1 LLELLSPPAA
11 LQSARG
17 RRTDDLCG
25 RAASAGKPRCACG
38 RAASAWKPHPAWNAL
53 PKRPLRIFV
62 LKKTPGKSTALIM
75 EVKARLPNAE
85 LRSCVRHV
93 RSLVPSVWVCLPIAR
108 CCACLAGLLAG
119 GWSARLFRA
128 VSGHYGGTRSTSAEV
143 RSCKKRRRCARG
155 CLHVWRAFADCPCV
169 PQQHAER
176 WRKEGG
182 GAAGTGAYCKNGPGQ
197 CALLALCPAPSP
209 HPRPP
214 VFRPMVPFTH
224 RALPLALTS
233 PPCIIPLTCP
243 RCPRVRHPSNPLS
256 RTLGRH
262 RPKEAAAATARGPK
276 L

>member
-1 LLELLSPPAA
+1 MCAACTLTRTICLGVSADRTLLCLS
-11 LQSARG
+11 G
-17 RRTDDLCG
+17 WI
-25 RAASAGKPRCACG
+25 ACG
-38 RAASAWKPHPAWNAL
+38 RLVGPDCFAP
-53 PKRPLRIFV
+53 
-62 LKKTPGKSTALIM
+62 
-75 EVKARLPNAE
+75 
-85 LRSCVRHV
+85 
-93 RSLVPSVWVCLPIAR
+93 SL
-108 CCACLAGLLAG
+108 
-119 GWSARLFRA
+119 
-128 VSGHYGGTRSTSAEV
+128 SGHYGGTRSTSAEV

-182 GAAGTGAYCKNGPGQ
+182 GAAGTGACCKNGPGQ